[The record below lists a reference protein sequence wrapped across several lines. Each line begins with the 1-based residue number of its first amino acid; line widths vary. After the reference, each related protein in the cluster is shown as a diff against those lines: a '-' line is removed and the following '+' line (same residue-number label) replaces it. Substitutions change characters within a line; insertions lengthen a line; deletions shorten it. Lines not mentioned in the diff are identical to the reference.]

1 MKYQNQKRSL
11 EYQKEISEH
20 YFRNVSNNSGILDTL
35 VGSAEDQEFKEAA
48 LAYFFL
54 LMVGAPLTQKDL
66 DGRIEDWFR
75 AKHQLDFDFKVEDA
89 VAKLERLEL
98 LQRSGQGLSVPPL
111 KQALGKLDGIWDN
124 FFPYAAGGIRNTVSG
139 D

>member
-1 MKYQNQKRSL
+1 MPSTAA
-11 EYQKEISEH
+11 
-20 YFRNVSNNSGILDTL
+20 V
-35 VGSAEDQEFKEAA
+35 KEAA

-54 LMVGAPLTQKDL
+54 LMAGAPLTQKDL

-75 AKHQLDFDFKVEDA
+75 AKHQLDLDFKVEDA

-124 FFPYAAGGIRNTVSG
+124 FFPYASQPAESATR
-139 D
+139 